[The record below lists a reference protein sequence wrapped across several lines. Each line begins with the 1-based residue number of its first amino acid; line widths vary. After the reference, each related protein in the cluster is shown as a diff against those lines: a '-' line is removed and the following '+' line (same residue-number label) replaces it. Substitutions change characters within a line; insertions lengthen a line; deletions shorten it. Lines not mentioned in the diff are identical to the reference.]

1 MAILEAISCG
11 LPVVSTNVGSINEA
25 VSDGGNGRFVPVHDP
40 AALADAIADVI
51 RDRQR
56 WERLSRNARETAV
69 SRFDENLLFSQMEN
83 LYLSLVEGNP
93 A

>member
-1 MAILEAISCG
+1 M
-11 LPVVSTNVGSINEA
+11 
-25 VSDGGNGRFVPVHDP
+25 SDGGNGRFVPVHDP